1 MIKNSGLCIIVN
13 LNPTNQNEYS
23 IILEVFRI
31 GLINRLIDKREIVTW
46 ADKQILEENEPDYRI
61 IELSLVGN
69 KNEKDLLEMLYSQT
83 LENSLV
89 SGRLIFGIL
98 YQKIIKKEIPL
109 KQAIQSIY
117 WIRWNS
123 SLSEKEIELLYGL
136 DDEYELAACNL

>member
-1 MIKNSGLCIIVN
+1 MCIIVN

-69 KNEKDLLEMLYSQT
+69 KNEKDLLEMLYLQT

-98 YQKIIKKEIPL
+98 YQKIIKKKFL
-109 KQAIQSIY
+109 
-117 WIRWNS
+117 
-123 SLSEKEIELLYGL
+123 
-136 DDEYELAACNL
+136 